1 MYDLLIRNG
10 SLLDGSGGPPVT
22 ADIAIVDDEIAQI
35 GALGDAEAGEVI
47 DATGQAVAPG
57 FVNVLSHSYL
67 SILKNPRSM
76 SELKQGVTTQIF
88 GEGFSMG
95 PLDDGIRRTIQQ
107 YVGDDI
113 DLSWDRLSGYFSKVR
128 SVGVSQNVASF
139 VGSWNPRMCVLGSED
154 RRPTA
159 AELDRMCALVEE
171 EMADGA
177 LGIASALIYPPGAF
191 ASTDELIALCRTAGR
206 HGGMYI
212 SHMRSE
218 GDELLE
224 SVGELLRISRE
235 ADVPAEIYHLKA
247 AGRHNWHKMQDV
259 IEEVEVARG
268 RGEPITADLYPYTAG
283 GTALFSIVPPRF
295 RSGGLDEH
303 VARLEDPS
311 TRAEIRSAIEGGP
324 GAGWENLWAACG
336 GAEGIVVLSTKAEEL
351 ADYRGMTLA
360 DTAEQRGDADPLETT
375 FELLAQD
382 PAVGAAFFIASE
394 DNIRRQVQLPWVSF
408 GSDAAS
414 VAAEEPFLDD
424 MPHPRAYGTFAR
436 VLGRYV
442 RDEQLITLEE
452 AVRRLTSFP
461 AETLGLDR
469 RGRLQQGW
477 FADVVVFDPATI
489 ADRATYEDPH
499 RYAVGVRDV
508 IVNGQLVLRDGE
520 HTGAFP
526 GRTLTGRGARP

>member
-1 MYDLLIRNG
+1 MYDLIIRNG
-10 SLLDGSGGPPVT
+10 SLLDGSGEPPVT
-22 ADIAIVDDEIAQI
+22 ADVAIAGDEIAEV

-47 DATGQAVAPG
+47 DATGHVVAPG

-67 SILKNPRSM
+67 SILKDPRSM

-95 PLDDGIRRTIQQ
+95 PLTDEIRGTIQQ
-107 YVGDDI
+107 YIGEDL
-113 DLSWDRLSGYFSKVR
+113 DLSWDRLSGYFSHVR

-159 AELDRMCALVEE
+159 AELDRMCGLVEE

-191 ASTDELIALCRTAGR
+191 ASTEELIALCRAAGG

-218 GDELLE
+218 GDQLLE
-224 SVGELLRISRE
+224 SVAELLRISRE

-247 AGRHNWHKMQDV
+247 VGRHNWHKMEAV
-259 IEEVEVARG
+259 IEEVEGARQ

-295 RSGGLDEH
+295 RSGGLGEH

-324 GAGWENLWAACG
+324 DAGWENLWAACG
-336 GAEGIVVLSTKAEEL
+336 GADGIVVLSTHADEL
-351 ADYRGMTLA
+351 AAYQGMTLA
-360 DTAEQRGDADPLETT
+360 EIAEDRGSADPLGTT
-375 FELLAQD
+375 FELLVRD
-382 PAVGAAFFIASE
+382 PAVGAAFFMASE

-414 VAAEEPFLDD
+414 IAAEEPFLDR

-442 RDEQLITLEE
+442 RDQQLVTLEE

-469 RGRLQQGW
+469 RGRLQEGW
-477 FADVVVFDPATI
+477 FADVVVFDPDTVG
-489 ADRATYEDPH
+489 DRATYEDPH

-508 IVNGQLVLRDGE
+508 IVNGRPVLREGE
-520 HTGAFP
+520 HTGVFS